1 MCTLVILHRP
11 DHDWPLILGG
21 NRDEMR
27 DRPWRAPARHWE
39 DRPEVV
45 AGLDETAGGSWFGVN
60 DQGVA
65 AVIMNR
71 HGTLGPAP
79 DKRSRGELVLEALD
93 HAEASSAAE
102 ALAQLE
108 PRAYRA
114 FNLVIADPVSVH
126 WLCSPGSGEDIQ
138 VAPIMP
144 GLHMLSAGD
153 LDSADVPRI
162 RAYLPRFRQAP
173 VPQPETGHWQAWERL
188 FASRLYPE
196 DAGATAAMNFELA
209 SGFGT
214 VCSQLLALPRYPGFG
229 ARARFLFAA
238 GPPDREPF
246 LPVAL

>member
-1 MCTLVILHRP
+1 VCTLVILYRP
-11 DHDWPLILGG
+11 NHDWPLILAG

-45 AGLDETAGGSWFGVN
+45 AGLDESAGGSWFGVN
-60 DQGVA
+60 DLGVA
-65 AVIMNR
+65 AVVMNR
-71 HGTLGPAP
+71 QGTLGPVP

-93 HAEASSAAE
+93 HAEASTAAA
-102 ALAQLE
+102 ALAQLD
-108 PRAYRA
+108 PGAYRA

-126 WLCSPGSGEDIQ
+126 WLCSPGSGEDIR
-138 VAPIMP
+138 VTLITP

-153 LDSADVPRI
+153 LDTADMPRI
-162 RAYLPRFRQAP
+162 RAYFPRFREAP
-173 VPQPETGHWQAWERL
+173 VPEPETGHWQAWERL
-188 FASRLYPE
+188 LASRLYSE

-238 GPPDREPF
+238 GPPDRAPF
-246 LPVAL
+246 LPVGL